1 MEYLAKSKDG
11 KSAIFLSVDVQ
22 MDMYL
27 ERNCNIY
34 QRDDNGVEKLIATP
48 EDGFLIERPVFPEKK
63 NTGGADS

>member
-11 KSAIFLSVDVQ
+11 KSAIFLTIDTQ

-27 ERNCNIY
+27 EKNCDIY
-34 QRDDNGVEKLIATP
+34 QYDDNGKEKLIATP

-63 NTGGADS
+63 IGGIRV